1 VTRGQFKEFII
12 DELKVRNLNEQDI
25 DIFIKTNLKLKDHQ
39 ILTRELL
46 KSVLEDPFTKVR
58 EHRFEIEAN
67 STTRYG
73 TQHIQNAATQARNV
87 QSTFGHNLSPVK
99 ATNAGWLTNNK
110 LDASESGDLD
120 RDLGQTFTRRD
131 DTMFSPKQKKI

>member
-1 VTRGQFKEFII
+1 MTRGQFKEFLI
-12 DELKVRNLNEQDI
+12 DELKIRNLNEQDI
-25 DIFIKTNLKLKDHQ
+25 DIFIKTNIKLKEHQ
-39 ILTRELL
+39 IFTRELL

-73 TQHIQNAATQARNV
+73 TQHIQNAATQARN
-87 QSTFGHNLSPVK
+87 
-99 ATNAGWLTNNK
+99 NK